1 MKETRKY
8 KFGLVRILPDLVSL
22 NFSTL
27 LSLPGLFS
35 MGKSQKKRA
44 MRRHNPMRV
53 PDSHLPKGL
62 ASASET
68 SSKTEAILPIIQKM
82 QGTDAAERKWACVA
96 VSNLIQNDPST
107 RRLLQGKNIVGALI
121 TRLTDS
127 EEEVVIEALGALR
140 NLCIDGGYD
149 ICAEMY
155 NKSILVPLRTFV
167 PKVSTTLSQYLDGP
181 QNAPENA
188 QKLVYEF
195 ADNLITVLWCLSET
209 SNKALAAIND
219 MKLTPFLMSFLAARE
234 KIPLA
239 PVTAAAQC
247 LYVLTDDNYPA
258 IADVRSD
265 GGYIA
270 CLMSILNPD
279 ENSVTMPNGKSADC
293 PDPRVVTLRVL
304 ASGILRNVSPI
315 PPPSAASAIDVDKDI
330 VLPQLQP
337 VIAAISL
344 PDASASAL
352 QLISQ
357 QEATPNIEKLSLKNT
372 PKSDHKSSAEIELE
386 RLEGRLRTVQLAL
399 EILTGAC
406 ATLPDPEPEA
416 NVPSGQNEDGEGE
429 GEDGDEDIAEEDGD
443 DDELP
448 ADIDMAVD
456 RDEGMDT
463 DTPTTLPTLVEH
475 LLALIQPTTLS
486 FPPLATPSPHPPTTS
501 ALSAIH
507 VAALECLNNI
517 FLALARTTASSS
529 SRSAAIADAGG
540 RAVWHAVW
548 AALGA
553 VGTQTGLGQER
564 RRAMWEVAVGVLWGV
579 ASVCRGSL
587 DPNPE
592 HVQALMALCDS
603 ASGSADTDAQLRVKC
618 IGTLECLAMSMSPG
632 PASVQANAT
641 IATYL
646 LSMLPSP
653 STPVSPAGT
662 EPMLQAAASLI
673 DIYSDEGAPWD
684 ANFRAGG
691 YLERLAGGVDGVKK
705 AVRAIDRRKEG
716 GRELR
721 RRGEEVRDNLVAF
734 IKYRKDLRLF

>member
-1 MKETRKY
+1 
-8 KFGLVRILPDLVSL
+8 
-22 NFSTL
+22 
-27 LSLPGLFS
+27 
-35 MGKSQKKRA
+35 MGKSQKKRS
-44 MRRHNPMRV
+44 MRRHNPVRV

-68 SSKTEAILPIIQKM
+68 SSKTAAILPIIQKM
-82 QGTDAAERKWACVA
+82 DGTDAVERKWACVA

-107 RRLLQGKNIVGALI
+107 RRLLQGKNVVGALI

-127 EEEVVIEALGALR
+127 EEEVVVEALGALR

-167 PKVSTTLSQYLDGP
+167 PKVSTTLSQYLENP
-181 QNAPENA
+181 KTAPENA

-209 SNKALAAIND
+209 SNKALTAINE

-239 PVTAAAQC
+239 PITAAAQC

-258 IADVRSD
+258 IADVRAD

-270 CLMSILNPD
+270 CLMSIID
-279 ENSVTMPNGKSADC
+279 DAQTSPNGKAPESQS
-293 PDPRVVTLRVL
+293 PDPRPVTLRVL

-315 PPPSAASAIDVDKDI
+315 PPPSAASAIDVDKEI

-337 VIAAISL
+337 VISSISL
-344 PDASASAL
+344 IDASASAL

-357 QEATPNIEKLSLKNT
+357 QTETPNIENLSLKNT
-372 PKSDHKSSAEIELE
+372 PKSDHRSPAEIELE

-399 EILTGAC
+399 EILTGVC
-406 ATLPDPEPEA
+406 ATLPDPEPD
-416 NVPSGQNEDGEGE
+416 VPQGQNEDAGD
-429 GEDGDEDIAEEDGD
+429 EDGDADEGMRLSLNIFKTDDQT

-448 ADIDMAVD
+448 ADMDMAVD
-456 RDEGMDT
+456 DAVNGMDT
-463 DTPTTLPTLVEH
+463 DTSAPAALPALVQP
-475 LLALIQPTTLS
+475 LLALVQPTTLS
-486 FPPLATPSPHPPTTS
+486 FPPLAAPSPHPPTTS
-501 ALSAIH
+501 VLSAIH
-507 VAALECLNNI
+507 LAALECLNNI
-517 FLALARTTASSS
+517 FLALARATASSPA
-529 SRSAAIADAGG
+529 SAADVAGG
-540 RAVWHAVW
+540 RAVWDGIW
-548 AALGA
+548 AALGV

-564 RRAMWEVAVGVLWGV
+564 RQAVWEVAAGVLWGV

-587 DPNPE
+587 EPKPE
-592 HVQALMALCDS
+592 QIQALMALCD
-603 ASGSADTDAQLRVKC
+603 ATADAQLRVKC
-618 IGTLECLAMSMSPG
+618 IGTLESLAQN
-632 PASVQANAT
+632 PAFVEANGT
-641 IATYL
+641 IAAYL
-646 LSMLPSP
+646 LSMLPVGA
-653 STPVSPAGT
+653 TASPAGT
-662 EPMLQAAASLI
+662 EPMLQAASSLI
-673 DIYSDEGAPWD
+673 DVYSDEGAPWD
-684 ANFRAGG
+684 LNFRAGG
-691 YLERLAGGVDGVKK
+691 YLERLAGSVDGVKK

-734 IKYRKDLRLF
+734 VEYRRGLVL